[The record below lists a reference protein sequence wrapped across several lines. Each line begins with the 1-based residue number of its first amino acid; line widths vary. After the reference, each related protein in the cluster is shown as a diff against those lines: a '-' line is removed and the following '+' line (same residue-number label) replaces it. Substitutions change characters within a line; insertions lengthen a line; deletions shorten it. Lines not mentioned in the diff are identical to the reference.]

1 MRAPREKASGEC
13 CSKELPA
20 DPKYSAIWRYGMAA
34 LLVAAALGVRFAF
47 DPIPGRHSP
56 FLVFPIAILLAAR
69 FGGWLPGLVATLLS
83 TLGGWYFF
91 ISPPFSFAIEDK
103 GDAEDLAVYVISA
116 TGISLLG
123 GQLRESLIAK
133 TKSEQAATQSEVTVR
148 ALLDRLI
155 NAEEQER
162 KRISRELHD
171 DLNQELALLAFD
183 TDGLR
188 MMPFSSEDKIRE
200 QLF

>member
-1 MRAPREKASGEC
+1 MLLKRIT
-13 CSKELPA
+13 A
-20 DPKYSAIWRYGMAA
+20 DPKYSAIWRNGMAA
-34 LLVAAALGVRFAF
+34 LTVVAALGIRFAI
-47 DPIPGRHSP
+47 DPILGRHSP

-69 FGGWLPGLVATLLS
+69 FGGWLPGLAATLLS

-103 GDAEDLAVYVISA
+103 GEAEDLAVYVISA

-123 GQLRESLIAK
+123 AQIRESLLSK
-133 TKSEQAATQSEVTVR
+133 KKSEQAAKQSEATVR

-162 KRISRELHD
+162 KRIPRELHD
-171 DLNQELALLAFD
+171 DLNQKLALLAFE
-183 TDGLR
+183 TDSLR
-188 MMPFSSEDKIRE
+188 MTPFSSEDKIRE
-200 QLF
+200 QLSNLR